1 MLRIYEEAKGFGYC
15 PNYFRG
21 MVVEWSGLSAAKH
34 LLGGNQL
41 SDGFVR
47 LWEEQRLDLSVEALA
62 LREPWSVLFTQ
73 EELTGVQRRLNGAK
87 YDWRGSCPNTG
98 PRQPSSSV
106 RSTSRRHSVA
116 YSNESVGGGNYD
128 LA

>member
-1 MLRIYEEAKGFGYC
+1 MSLEDRFHQEMLRIYEEAREFGYY

-21 MVVEWSGLSAAKH
+21 MVVERGGLSAAKH

-62 LREPWSVLFTQ
+62 LQAPWTALFTQ
-73 EELTGVQRRLNGAK
+73 KELAEAQRRLDGAE
-87 YDWRGSCPNTG
+87 YDWRGS
-98 PRQPSSSV
+98 
-106 RSTSRRHSVA
+106 
-116 YSNESVGGGNYD
+116 
-128 LA
+128 